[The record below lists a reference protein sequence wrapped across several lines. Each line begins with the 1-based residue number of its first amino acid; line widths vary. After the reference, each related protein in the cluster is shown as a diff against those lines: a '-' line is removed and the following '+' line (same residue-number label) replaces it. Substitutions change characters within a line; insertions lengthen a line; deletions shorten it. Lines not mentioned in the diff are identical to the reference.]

1 MHLHVEGV
9 FTICLM
15 LTLFCAGWFF
25 SFFKEKESKVKLFGS
40 SLSVK
45 LVVFT
50 CHSVQTASVFSF
62 LPHPPHVFAPLQSE
76 EDESLRFESPMK
88 SLRTNIL

>member
-50 CHSVQTASVFSF
+50 AALSR
-62 LPHPPHVFAPLQSE
+62 LLQSSHS
-76 EDESLRFESPMK
+76 SL
-88 SLRTNIL
+88 ILHMCLLLCKAKRMNL